1 MKELRLLSTTAILG
15 YGFPEESL
23 RAGMARKPDMIGA
36 DGGSVDPGPYYLGAG
51 KAFCSN
57 LAMKRDLR
65 LMLRAGVEAKVPVVV
80 STAGGAGGAPHV
92 ENIVQM
98 VRDIAR
104 EDGLKFRLAVIHSE
118 QSKDDIISWIDQGRV
133 KALGGQPALDRATVE
148 RSARIVGAM
157 GPEPY
162 IEALDAGADVI
173 ITGRSTDPAPWAAA
187 VMRAQLP
194 TAPAWYAGKMLECG
208 AEPALPKKEDCLFVT
223 VGEDYVECEPTSPL
237 RACTPMSVANFSL
250 HENSS
255 PIHHMEPGG
264 MLDTSDCVFDPVTD
278 RAVRISGMKWNPAEK
293 YTVKLEGVELT
304 GYRALSVC
312 GTRDPVLIGQIDSY
326 LERVRDIIAEKTTAF
341 GVSPDTYTLSFRI
354 YGRDGVMGPRE
365 PVKQITTHELGFV
378 IEVIAPTQE
387 EANAVIAIARTTM
400 LHSDFPGRLC
410 KEGNMAIP
418 FSPSDIEAG
427 PHYRFNM
434 YHIVEPDSPTSMFP
448 IEYENVG
455 G

>member
-1 MKELRLLSTTAILG
+1 MADLRLLATTAILG

-23 RAGMARKPDMIGA
+23 RAGMARLPHMIGA

-51 KAFCSN
+51 KAFCSD

-65 LMLRAGVEAKVPVVV
+65 LMLRAGVGAGIPVVV

-92 ENIVQM
+92 DNIVRM

-104 EDGLKFRLAVIHSE
+104 EDGLRFKLAVIHAE
-118 QSKDDIISWIDQGRV
+118 QSKDDVIGWIDAGRV
-133 KALGGQPALDRATVE
+133 KALGGRPELDRETVA

-162 IEALDAGADVI
+162 MEALDAGAEVI
-173 ITGRSTDPAPWAAA
+173 ISGRSTDPAPWAAA
-187 VMRAQLP
+187 VLRAQLP
-194 TAPAWYAGKMLECG
+194 HAPAWYAGKMLECG

-223 VGEDYVECEPTSPL
+223 VGEDFVECEPTSEL
-237 RACTPMSVANFSL
+237 RRCTPMSVANFSL
-250 HENSS
+250 HENAS
-255 PIHHMEPGG
+255 PIHHYEPGG
-264 MLDTSDCVFDPVTD
+264 MLDTTDCVFEPVTD

-293 YTVKLEGVELT
+293 YTIKLEGVELT
-304 GYRALSVC
+304 GYRALAVC

-326 LERVRDIIAEKTTAF
+326 IARAREIVAEKTTAF
-341 GVSPDTYTLSFRI
+341 GVSPDSYDLAIRV
-354 YGRDGVMGPRE
+354 YGRNGVMGERE
-365 PVKQITTHELGFV
+365 PVKTFSGHELGFV
-378 IEVIAPTQE
+378 IEAVAPTQE
-387 EANAVIAIARTTM
+387 EANAVVAIARLTM

-427 PHYRFNM
+427 PHYRFTM
-434 YHIVEPDSPTSMFP
+434 YHVVEPDSPTSMFP
-448 IEYENVG
+448 IEYENV
-455 G
+455 